1 MKRIPF
7 ILFVTVGLI
16 LNSCA
21 INKDL
26 MFKTPMNYEY
36 DIPPE
41 VLDIEYRLQIHD
53 IITFR
58 LFDNDGFKLIDL
70 SSGTGEGMQNFRNV
84 QDFVRYKIEVDGQS
98 KLPIVGRVPL
108 QGKTVR
114 EAELFLEEIYAV
126 YNIKPFVIL
135 EVTNNRVIVMPG
147 SGGDARVV
155 PLLNDNTTLME
166 ALATA
171 GGIAKRGNA
180 SRIKL
185 IRRTSEGRQIYHID
199 LSKIGGVSDADM
211 IVQAQDIIYVE
222 PVPQLAVEILRDI
235 APIFAIITSTIVLL
249 NILR

>member
-1 MKRIPF
+1 MNRIPF
-7 ILFVTVGLI
+7 ILFIAITLI
-16 LNSCA
+16 FSSCA

-26 MFKTPMNYEY
+26 MFKTPVNYEY

-53 IITFR
+53 VLTFR

-70 SSGTGEGMQNFRNV
+70 SAGGGDNMQSFRNM
-84 QDFVRYKIEVDGQS
+84 QDFVRYKIEVDGQC
-98 KLPIVGRVPL
+98 KLPILGRVQL

-114 EAELFLEEIYAV
+114 EAELYLEELYSQ

-155 PLLNDNTTLME
+155 PLMNDNTTLME
-166 ALATA
+166 ALASA

-180 SRIKL
+180 SKIKL
-185 IRRTSEGRQIYHID
+185 IRRTAEGRQVYHID
-199 LSKIGGVSDADM
+199 LSKIDGIEDADM

-222 PVPQLAVEILRDI
+222 PVPQLAVEILRDL

-249 NILR
+249 NFVR

>member
-1 MKRIPF
+1 
-7 ILFVTVGLI
+7 
-16 LNSCA
+16 
-21 INKDL
+21 
-26 MFKTPMNYEY
+26 MFKTPVNYEY

-53 IITFR
+53 VLTFR

-70 SSGTGEGMQNFRNV
+70 SSGGGDNMQSFRNM
-84 QDFVRYKIEVDGQS
+84 QDFVRYKIEVDGQC
-98 KLPIVGRVPL
+98 KLPILGRVQL

-114 EAELFLEEIYAV
+114 EAELYLEELYAQ

-155 PLLNDNTTLME
+155 PLMNDNTTLME
-166 ALATA
+166 ALASA

-180 SRIKL
+180 SKIKL
-185 IRRTSEGRQIYHID
+185 IRRTAEGRQIYHID
-199 LSKIGGVSDADM
+199 LSKIDGIEDADM

-222 PVPQLAVEILRDI
+222 PVPQLAVEILRDL

-249 NILR
+249 NFVR

>member
-1 MKRIPF
+1 MNRIPF
-7 ILFVTVGLI
+7 ILFIAIVLI
-16 LNSCA
+16 FSSCA

-26 MFKTPMNYEY
+26 MFKTPVNYEY

-58 LFDNDGFKLIDL
+58 LFDNDGFKLIDMT
-70 SSGTGEGMQNFRNV
+70 TGGGENMQNFRNM
-84 QDFVRYKIEVDGQS
+84 QDFVRYKIEIDGQC
-98 KLPIVGRVPL
+98 KLPIVGRVSL

-114 EAELFLEEIYAV
+114 EAELFLEETYSE
-126 YNIKPFVIL
+126 YNVKPFVVI

-147 SGGDARVV
+147 SGGDARVI

-166 ALATA
+166 ALASA

-185 IRRTSEGRQIYHID
+185 IRRTAEGRQIYHID
-199 LSKIGGVSDADM
+199 LSKIDGVADADM

-222 PVPQLAVEILRDI
+222 PVPQLAVEILRDL

-249 NILR
+249 NFVR